1 MEQYFNSQS
10 RLLSKEE
17 IWSLL
22 QEMDEQIGNFSNHIE
37 INIYGGAVMC
47 LNFGNRCSTQDIDS
61 TFKDVDIIY
70 PLVQS
75 LAIKHHLLLA
85 MKLYS
90 ARLFPKSDLNDAV
103 TLCRHLKIVT
113 RQEAEKVLREFIDDE
128 VIVEAKMSFLD
139 LVIKEVTRDVK

>member
-1 MEQYFNSQS
+1 
-10 RLLSKEE
+10 
-17 IWSLL
+17 
-22 QEMDEQIGNFSNHIE
+22 
-37 INIYGGAVMC
+37 MC
-47 LNFGNRCSTQDIDS
+47 LSFGNRCSTQDIDS

-75 LAIKHHLLLA
+75 LAIKHHLPTDWFNNAIEDIKSVLLKEELKIVDGFKNLIIRFPSARQMLA

-103 TLCRHLKIVT
+103 TLCRHLNIFT

-128 VIVEAKMSFLD
+128 VIVEAKKSFL
-139 LVIKEVTRDVK
+139 I